1 MNSMLLF
8 SLIYDVLNCY
18 CIRTLVAL
26 PDTHEKLMAVN
37 NSHHSFSNNNSHH
50 KMSHATLVPG
60 AYHNKTDQGGLV
72 LPNHEL
78 FSSVVATILVIVVT
92 AQVRETFM
100 KKTRRK

>member
-1 MNSMLLF
+1 
-8 SLIYDVLNCY
+8 
-18 CIRTLVAL
+18 
-26 PDTHEKLMAVN
+26 
-37 NSHHSFSNNNSHH
+37 
-50 KMSHATLVPG
+50 MSHATLVPG